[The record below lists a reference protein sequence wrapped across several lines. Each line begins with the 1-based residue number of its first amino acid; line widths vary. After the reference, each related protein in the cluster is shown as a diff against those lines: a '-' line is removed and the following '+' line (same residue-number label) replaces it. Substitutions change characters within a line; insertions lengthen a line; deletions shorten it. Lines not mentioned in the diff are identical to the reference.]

1 MARPPVRRFA
11 PRSPEPSRDRDAGT
25 VPAAEERRCRSRV
38 ERSAGEETAVRSS
51 DQRVRRH
58 KAGGRCHVADRPHRA
73 NVKDGVQAPRTGG
86 ASGRKCLWR
95 TRAPLRALPRRR
107 GLSRRP
113 ALGNVPGSAR
123 TLLDV
128 TVMPETDR
136 EQRIVSDS
144 TERRPQRFDHWTCP
158 RRDRGSSP

>member
-86 ASGRKCLWR
+86 LAESAFGEREHLCGPYREDEDCRVGQRSGMSLE
-95 TRAPLRALPRRR
+95 
-107 GLSRRP
+107 
-113 ALGNVPGSAR
+113 AR
-123 TLLDV
+123 V
-128 TVMPETDR
+128 R
-136 EQRIVSDS
+136 
-144 TERRPQRFDHWTCP
+144 
-158 RRDRGSSP
+158 SSM